1 MYLISLEEGKTAI
14 EMEEAKVISGDKMA
28 DHAKDKMADH
38 AKDKMADPVEN
49 EKAAIREEKAKNTQR
64 IRVMIFL
71 SVCYS
76 ANTGG
81 SGTLTGKKVKTTTK
95 KECPLHIYLIYVCFH
110 TGTGPNLVLKGM
122 LYTLFGNNTPVNFAT
137 WMGFAMPIVL
147 GTS

>member
-1 MYLISLEEGKTAI
+1 
-14 EMEEAKVISGDKMA
+14 MEEAKAISG
-28 DHAKDKMADH
+28 DKMADH

-81 SGTLTGKKVKTTTK
+81 SGTLTGKQSYKESLDDDK
-95 KECPLHIYLIYVCFH
+95 KGCPLHIS
-110 TGTGPNLVLKGM
+110 
-122 LYTLFGNNTPVNFAT
+122 FGAAT
-137 WMGFAMPIVL
+137 
-147 GTS
+147 

>member
-14 EMEEAKVISGDKMA
+14 ELEEAKVIISRDKMA
-28 DHAKDKMADH
+28 DHAKDKMAEH
-38 AKDKMADPVEN
+38 AKDEMADHVVD

-81 SGTLTGKKVKTTTK
+81 SGTLTGKKV
-95 KECPLHIYLIYVCFH
+95 
-110 TGTGPNLVLKGM
+110 
-122 LYTLFGNNTPVNFAT
+122 
-137 WMGFAMPIVL
+137 
-147 GTS
+147 

>member
-1 MYLISLEEGKTAI
+1 MYLISLEEGKTAV
-14 EMEEAKVISGDKMA
+14 ELEEAKVIISGDKMA
-28 DHAKDKMADH
+28 DN

-95 KECPLHIYLIYVCFH
+95 KNVLFTFIFSIRLFPI
-110 TGTGPNLVLKGM
+110 GTGPNLVLKGM

>member
-1 MYLISLEEGKTAI
+1 MYLISIEEGKTAA
-14 EMEEAKVISGDKMA
+14 ELEEAKVISGDKMA

-38 AKDKMADPVEN
+38 VVD

-81 SGTLTGKKVKTTTK
+81 SGTLTGKEIIQRKFRRRQKRMSSS
-95 KECPLHIYLIYVCFH
+95 HIFRCCNIMVDPGL
-110 TGTGPNLVLKGM
+110 PA
-122 LYTLFGNNTPVNFAT
+122 P
-137 WMGFAMPIVL
+137 
-147 GTS
+147 

>member
-1 MYLISLEEGKTAI
+1 MYLISLGEGKTPI
-14 EMEEAKVISGDKMA
+14 ELEEANVISGNKMA

-38 AKDKMADPVEN
+38 VEDKMANHAKDKMEDPVEN

-81 SGTLTGKKVKTTTK
+81 SGTLTGKR
-95 KECPLHIYLIYVCFH
+95 L
-110 TGTGPNLVLKGM
+110 
-122 LYTLFGNNTPVNFAT
+122 
-137 WMGFAMPIVL
+137 
-147 GTS
+147 